1 VAAGAIYRHEAFY
14 RSAETGRLEPK
25 FLVLLA
31 TLPSNDLVARLLT
44 SRSHGRPETPNC
56 YQGRPYASFYIGV
69 LGGLLHTKSWV
80 DLRYLD
86 DFDGIESNRR
96 LGGGRIR
103 PVTSLSQEVLVRL
116 LDCVTLGGAPTAP
129 PTSPTPQSHK
139 SPQQCGKGCP
149 R

>member
-14 RSAETGRLEPK
+14 RSAGTGRLEPK

-86 DFDGIESNRR
+86 DFDGIEFNRR

-103 PVTSLSQEVLVRL
+103 PVTSLSQEVLVPL
-116 LDCVTLGGAPTAP
+116 LDCVAGAEDTTRLQERAI
-129 PTSPTPQSHK
+129 
-139 SPQQCGKGCP
+139 
-149 R
+149 RDELARLR

>member
-25 FLVLLA
+25 YLVLLA

-56 YQGRPYASFYIGV
+56 YQGRPYASFYVGV

-86 DFDGIESNRR
+86 DFDGIEFNRR

-103 PVTSLSQEVLVRL
+103 PVTSLSQEVLVPL
-116 LDCVTLGGAPTAP
+116 LDCVAGAEDTTRLQERAI
-129 PTSPTPQSHK
+129 
-139 SPQQCGKGCP
+139 
-149 R
+149 RDELARLR

>member
-1 VAAGAIYRHEAFY
+1 MAAGAIYRHEAFY

-56 YQGRPYASFYIGV
+56 YQGRPYASFYVGV

-86 DFDGIESNRR
+86 DFDGIEFNRR

-103 PVTSLSQEVLVRL
+103 PVTSLSQEVLVPL
-116 LDCVTLGGAPTAP
+116 LDCVAGAEDTTRLQERAI
-129 PTSPTPQSHK
+129 
-139 SPQQCGKGCP
+139 
-149 R
+149 RDELARLR